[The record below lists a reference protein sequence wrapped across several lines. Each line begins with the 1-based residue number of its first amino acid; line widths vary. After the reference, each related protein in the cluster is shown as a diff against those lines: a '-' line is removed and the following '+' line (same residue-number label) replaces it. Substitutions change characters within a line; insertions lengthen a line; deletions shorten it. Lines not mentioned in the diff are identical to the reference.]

1 MRKIPRTMSTQH
13 PDNVSMPFFTQGNT
27 FLGEDEI
34 KEAYYVFSHL
44 RCDEQMWDCEGKE
57 VDEFVIKKLLTRYDN
72 YFKNHR
78 IGRDNFI
85 TLRVPNPTVEKGEA
99 KILLETL
106 ESAPRSYDTASH
118 FYGEDNVPPIFEV
131 ILPMTT
137 DAESINRVYYYYR
150 DFVVGKQHKRCFEHD
165 ITIKDW
171 IGEFKPE
178 TLEVIP
184 LFEDIPY
191 MLSADVL
198 VQSYLKDKQFPYQ
211 RVFLGRS
218 DPALNYGM
226 LPAVLVVK
234 IALQRLYALQDKIKI
249 PVYPI
254 LGLGTNLFRGNLSP
268 LTVDECLR
276 EYPSVQ
282 TFTIQS
288 AFKYDYDEGL
298 VRNAIEKINNHER
311 TAPTAIDEEIAL
323 DITERLASAYRE
335 QIKELAPLINS
346 LARFV
351 PRRRMRKLHIGL
363 FGYSRNVEGITLPRV
378 ISFCAALYSI
388 GLPPELLG
396 LHYLTEKDLLFLES
410 AYPTFL
416 EDLSRA
422 ASYFNKDVTKII
434 SPKIAKDVE
443 KVMGMITYTENLLH
457 SEYTSQIVQAV
468 LSGKEETIMENMIT
482 AGKVRSFLG

>member
-13 PDNVSMPFFTQGNT
+13 PDNVTMPFFTEGT
-27 FLGEDEI
+27 CFLGEDEI

-57 VDEFVIKKLLTRYDN
+57 VDEFVIKKLLSRYDN
-72 YFKNHR
+72 YFKKRR
-78 IGRDNFI
+78 IGKDVFI
-85 TLRVPNPTVEKGEA
+85 TLRVPNPMVEKSEA

-106 ESAPRSYDTASH
+106 ESAPRSHDTASQ
-118 FYGEDNVPPIFEV
+118 FYGDDNIPPIFEV

-137 DAESINRVYYYYR
+137 NTDAINRVYYYYR
-150 DFVVGKQHKRCFEHD
+150 DFVVGKQHRKCFEHD
-165 ITIKDW
+165 ITIKEW

-191 MLSADVL
+191 MLSADTM
-198 VQSYLKDKQFPYQ
+198 VQNYLKDKQFSYQ

-226 LPAVLVVK
+226 LPAILVVK
-234 IALQRLYALQDKIKI
+234 IALQRLHALQERLRI
-249 PVYPI
+249 PIYPV
-254 LGLGTNLFRGNLSP
+254 LGLGSNLFRGNLSP
-268 LTVDECLR
+268 LTVDECLK
-276 EYPSVQ
+276 EFPSVQ

-288 AFKYDYDEGL
+288 AFKYDYDEGQ
-298 VRNAIEKINNHER
+298 VREAIQKINNHVR
-311 TAPTAIDEEIAL
+311 TPPTSIDEEVAL

-335 QIKELAPLINS
+335 QIKELAPLINEI
-346 LARFV
+346 ARFV

-378 ISFCAALYSI
+378 ISFCASLYSI

-396 LHYLTEKDLLFLES
+396 LHYLTEKDLAFLKT
-410 AYPTFL
+410 AYPAFL
-416 EDLSRA
+416 DDLSSV
-422 ASYFNKDVTKII
+422 ASYYNRDVIKLI
-434 SPKIAKDVE
+434 SPKIARDIE
-443 KVMGMITYTENLLH
+443 KVLGMVKYTENIHH
-457 SEYTSQIVQAV
+457 SEYTSQIIQAI
-468 LSGKEETIMENMIT
+468 LSGKKETLTENMIA
-482 AGKVRSFLG
+482 AGKARRFLG

>member
-1 MRKIPRTMSTQH
+1 MRKIARTMSTQH
-13 PDNVSMPFFTQGNT
+13 PDNVTMPFFTEGT
-27 FLGEDEI
+27 YFLGEDEI

-78 IGRDNFI
+78 IGKDVFI
-85 TLRVPNPTVEKGEA
+85 TLRVPNPMVEKDEA

-106 ESAPRSYDTASH
+106 ESTPRSYDTARL
-118 FYGEDNVPPIFEV
+118 FYGDDNIPPIFEV

-137 DAESINRVYYYYR
+137 NTESINRVYYYYR
-150 DFVVGKQHKRCFEHD
+150 DCVVGKQHRRCFGND
-165 ITIKDW
+165 ITIKEW

-178 TLEVIP
+178 TIEVIP

-191 MLSADVL
+191 MLSADAM
-198 VQSYLKDKQFPYQ
+198 VQNYLKDKQFSHQ

-226 LPAVLVVK
+226 LPAILVVK
-234 IALQRLYALQDKIKI
+234 IALQRLHRLQEEIKI
-249 PVYPI
+249 PIYPI
-254 LGLGTNLFRGNLSP
+254 LGLGSNLFRGNLTP
-268 LTVDECLR
+268 LNVNECLN
-276 EYPSVQ
+276 EYPGVQ

-288 AFKYDYDEGL
+288 AFKYDYNEGL
-298 VRNAIEKINNHER
+298 VRKAVEKINSHKR
-311 TAPTAIDEEIAL
+311 TAPTAINEELAL

-346 LARFV
+346 IARFV

-363 FGYSRNVEGITLPRV
+363 FGYSRNIEGITLPRV
-378 ISFCAALYSI
+378 ISFCASLYSI

-396 LHYLTEKDLLFLES
+396 LHCFTEKDLSFLKVV
-410 AYPTFL
+410 YPSFL
-416 EDLSRA
+416 EDLSLV
-422 ASYFNKDVTKII
+422 ASYYNRDVTKLI
-434 SPKIAKDVE
+434 SPKIGRDIE
-443 KVMGMITYTENLLH
+443 KVLNMIKYTENLLH
-457 SEYTSQIVQAV
+457 SEYTSQIIQTTI
-468 LSGKEETIMENMIT
+468 SRKEQTIAENMIA
-482 AGKVRSFLG
+482 AGKVRSF